1 MTYVLSP
8 NSLRLKVF
16 FFGVIRV
23 RIKDPRSWLRS
34 WYIIKGTDE
43 STLVTDSSVP
53 LVHHDLSDLGSLILI
68 QRIQRNAPLMDVRL
82 RTDRVPFTP
91 TSLINL
97 LLSKSD
103 DVSDTIAN
111 HPDAICDVSSMYTRD
126 PCIPRN
132 LRRHI
137 RQVLA
142 FGHFCVRNTAP
153 SIFLNKGRKT
163 TFLYMISK
171 NKTKYY
177 IKREKRFDN
186 LFIVWELRFKK
197 EQ

>member
-1 MTYVLSP
+1 
-8 NSLRLKVF
+8 
-16 FFGVIRV
+16 
-23 RIKDPRSWLRS
+23 
-34 WYIIKGTDE
+34 
-43 STLVTDSSVP
+43 
-53 LVHHDLSDLGSLILI
+53 
-68 QRIQRNAPLMDVRL
+68 MDVRL